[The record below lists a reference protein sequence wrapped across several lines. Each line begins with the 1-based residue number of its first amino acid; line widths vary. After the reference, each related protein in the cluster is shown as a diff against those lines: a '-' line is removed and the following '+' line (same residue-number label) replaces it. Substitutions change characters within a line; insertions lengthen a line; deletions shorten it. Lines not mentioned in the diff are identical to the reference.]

1 MQGPLW
7 VIIWDVNQAGDC
19 YGVKLVAEGWGE
31 MQVTDN
37 DIFGVGPEGNNANA
51 RRHQAGARAGV
62 HSRKFVVNTY

>member
-7 VIIWDVNQAGDC
+7 VIIRDVNQAGDC

-37 DIFGVGPEGNNANA
+37 DIFGVGPEGNKMPEGIKPGQEPEFT
-51 RRHQAGARAGV
+51 HEQ
-62 HSRKFVVNTY
+62 FVVNTH